1 MLITLG
7 TCKINRPLR
16 GTFQH
21 KNIFRP
27 RFSAIP
33 LLSFLC
39 LFGQKLCTSHFLWSF
54 FLFVIGSIFQHDM
67 CMLT

>member
-39 LFGQKLCTSHFLWSF
+39 LFGQNLCTSHFHWSF
-54 FLFVIGSIFQHDM
+54 FLFVISSIFQHDM

>member
-7 TCKINRPLR
+7 TCKINRQLR

-21 KNIFRP
+21 KNIFHP

-39 LFGQKLCTSHFLWSF
+39 LFCSKTVHFTLSSVI
-54 FLFVIGSIFQHDM
+54 FLFVISSIFQHDM